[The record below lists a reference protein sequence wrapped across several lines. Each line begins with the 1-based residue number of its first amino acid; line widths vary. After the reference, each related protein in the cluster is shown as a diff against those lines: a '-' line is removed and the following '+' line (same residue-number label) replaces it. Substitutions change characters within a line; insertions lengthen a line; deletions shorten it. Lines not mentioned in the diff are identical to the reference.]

1 MSQEL
6 FSGQWIQG
14 ENYDYGNEDELYYH
28 NHPNTILYKSFNLE
42 HVDKEN
48 IFRIAVLGYYVL
60 SVNGKRVS
68 IAELN
73 NDWTDFTKC
82 VYFDEYDITNYLNI
96 GMNEIEIELGNGMY
110 NPSPLRLFGKYNLR
124 QRLAEIG
131 EPKAICELIVNQKTY
146 LSSDSSWLYKPGYY
160 LFNNLYLG
168 EKIDYTMQST
178 QLFPVII
185 SNQEYHFEKSF
196 IPKIKKFQVVEPF
209 ETKEYHDGLLVD
221 FGKMISGFISL
232 NINTYANQEI
242 KLEYSEDFRN
252 GEMFYDTVLAGSVGE
267 KINDFQIPG
276 GPGAPERAIQTDVIK
291 CNEGVTY
298 FENKF
303 TYHSFRYV
311 YLTGCSLDQ
320 INKIEAIYVHTDLKQ
335 IGNIES
341 EHELYNQLYEAA
353 MQTKLNNVHSV
364 FEDCARERLGYGG
377 DIVAL
382 AMSNLYTFDL
392 QAMYKK
398 VIRDFRFEQSKN
410 GGIPE
415 TAPYMGI
422 QTNGTADREG
432 PLLWQ
437 LVYPYLVNKH
447 YQFYGDKSLLEEE
460 IPYLKKHM
468 DYILSLDLEYVV
480 ERCLGDHGSI
490 LIAGQFRKPTPDK
503 LFLGYCTV
511 LLLLKNNIQI
521 LNHLGLDSSF
531 YKKQYDHINEIIC
544 NKFVHADG
552 TVGEG
557 TQTGYAFALY
567 LELGNKEKIL
577 NKFIKKL
584 EADNYI
590 FNSGIFGMSLSYE
603 VLSKND
609 RCDIVEKWLLNK
621 NKGTFY
627 EMLESGSG
635 VLSELFV
642 GDHFSMNHAM
652 FTSYQVFYY
661 KGLAGIYIDDD
672 AIGFSKITLKP
683 YFTHTMNHY
692 SCSVD
697 TIHGKIESTWNK
709 TNNGYEWIIK
719 VPDTIQYQLDLKGY
733 HVKALKEQKEH
744 IKVIFDE

>member
-490 LIAGQFRKPTPDK
+490 
-503 LFLGYCTV
+503 
-511 LLLLKNNIQI
+511 
-521 LNHLGLDSSF
+521 
-531 YKKQYDHINEIIC
+531 
-544 NKFVHADG
+544 
-552 TVGEG
+552 
-557 TQTGYAFALY
+557 
-567 LELGNKEKIL
+567 
-577 NKFIKKL
+577 
-584 EADNYI
+584 
-590 FNSGIFGMSLSYE
+590 
-603 VLSKND
+603 
-609 RCDIVEKWLLNK
+609 
-621 NKGTFY
+621 
-627 EMLESGSG
+627 
-635 VLSELFV
+635 
-642 GDHFSMNHAM
+642 
-652 FTSYQVFYY
+652 
-661 KGLAGIYIDDD
+661 
-672 AIGFSKITLKP
+672 
-683 YFTHTMNHY
+683 
-692 SCSVD
+692 
-697 TIHGKIESTWNK
+697 
-709 TNNGYEWIIK
+709 
-719 VPDTIQYQLDLKGY
+719 
-733 HVKALKEQKEH
+733 
-744 IKVIFDE
+744 

>member
-672 AIGFSKITLKP
+672 AIGFNKITLKP

-697 TIHGKIESTWNK
+697 TIHGKIESIWNK

>member
-221 FGKMISGFISL
+221 FGKMISGLISL

-627 EMLESGSG
+627 EMLESGNG

-672 AIGFSKITLKP
+672 AIGFNKITLKP

-719 VPDTIQYQLDLKGY
+719 VPDTTQYQLDLKGY

>member
-96 GMNEIEIELGNGMY
+96 GINEIEIELGNGMY

-627 EMLESGSG
+627 EMLESGNG

-672 AIGFSKITLKP
+672 AIGFNKITLKP

>member
-531 YKKQYDHINEIIC
+531 YKKQYDHRNEIIC

-672 AIGFSKITLKP
+672 AIGFNKITLKP